1 MTSWFQWTQSHPPWQ
16 FGFVWLPILWT
27 IGCIALIV
35 GWQTLVF
42 LRNGSWQALPLSLVL
57 NTTNDS
63 DSEIYLTASVNGI
76 SESRAADFLDALLQV
91 PIITLLFLAAAVP
104 TAYSWLYK
112 IEKRLVKIQ
121 LRWAWRIHMP
131 RDMSKPPWAQDR
143 RRSSPP
149 AISDQGTT
157 WRGEP
162 ARVDQ
167 LCGLFHSSCQR
178 GEKCVR

>member
-1 MTSWFQWTQSHPPWQ
+1 M
-16 FGFVWLPILWT
+16 
-27 IGCIALIV
+27 IV

-121 LRWAWRIHMP
+121 FR
-131 RDMSKPPWAQDR
+131 
-143 RRSSPP
+143 
-149 AISDQGTT
+149 
-157 WRGEP
+157 
-162 ARVDQ
+162 
-167 LCGLFHSSCQR
+167 
-178 GEKCVR
+178 